1 MSEKFIIDAL
11 PNELAVALLASA
23 EEGVAVVDGNDP
35 DQPVAWLNPAFEQLS
50 GFQRAEL
57 VGNNLRVLQGADRDQ
72 PGAAEIAA
80 AVTAERACESLLRSY
95 RPDGTLYWN
104 RLRMT
109 PWRDSDGHLWWLVFA
124 RDVSAQREMELMLGR
139 QSDRLDAAR
148 SRLEEADPTDR
159 LTGLQNEQ
167 SFLQS
172 LELAWFSCA
181 RDRRSLTLF
190 LFAPDYF
197 DVYLDTF
204 GRVAGDS
211 ALRMAA
217 RAVGAAFRRASDV
230 SARLGDAEFGALGID
245 MEPEMLEPH
254 ARRVCERVRALA
266 LRNPRSPRAR
276 DLSLSA
282 VVLQAQADRSPDW
295 RGLLEEGRAALA
307 AAQAAGT
314 EQVEVRD
321 YGRQGD

>member
-1 MSEKFIIDAL
+1 MSEAFVIELL
-11 PNELAVALLASA
+11 PPGLVAALLESA
-23 EEGVAVVDGNDP
+23 DEGIAVVDGGDP
-35 DQPVAWLNPAFEQLS
+35 DHPAVWLNPAFEQLT
-50 GFQRAEL
+50 GFARAEL

-72 PGAAEIAA
+72 PGLVEITAAMN
-80 AVTAERACESLLRSY
+80 AERACEAMLRNY

-109 PWRDSDGHLWWLVFA
+109 PWRDAEGHLWWLVFA

-139 QSDRLDAAR
+139 QTDQLDQAQH
-148 SRLEEADPTDR
+148 RLEETDPTDR

-167 SFLQS
+167 SFMQS

-190 LFAPDYF
+190 LFSADYF
-197 DVYLDTF
+197 DVYLETF

-211 ALRMAA
+211 AVRMVA
-217 RAVGAAFRRASDV
+217 RAVGGAFRRASDV
-230 SARLGDAEFGALGID
+230 SARLGDAEFAALGID
-245 MEPEMLEPH
+245 MDGQLIEAH

-266 LRNPRSPRAR
+266 LRNPRAPHAR
-276 DLSLSA
+276 DLSLGAA
-282 VVLQAQADRSPDW
+282 VLRAQPDRSPDW
-295 RGLLEEGRAALA
+295 RGLLEQGRVALA
-307 AAQAAGT
+307 EAQAIGT

-321 YGRQGD
+321 YGRDG